1 MELSGAAV
9 GIGARG
15 AEATFTM
22 ANAGREVG
30 KNRGRNRDF

>member
-9 GIGARG
+9 GIGARA

-22 ANAGREVG
+22 ANAGREVRE
-30 KNRGRNRDF
+30 NRGRKRDF